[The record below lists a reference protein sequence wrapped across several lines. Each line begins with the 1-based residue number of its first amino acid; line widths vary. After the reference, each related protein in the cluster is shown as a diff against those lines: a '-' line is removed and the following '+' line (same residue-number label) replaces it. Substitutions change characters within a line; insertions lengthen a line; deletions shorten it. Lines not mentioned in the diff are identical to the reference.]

1 MKGVINMNRL
11 KELRKQK
18 GLTQQELADEI
29 SVSKI
34 TVLRWEN
41 EERQIKLEKAQQ
53 LADYFGVNVGYLLG
67 YSDVRFE
74 LEQIEKAIKNRL
86 IDSESTINKD
96 VFENTLKIV
105 ERARFLDLDLDTI
118 TSLYFY
124 NCEISKVKTLNDLFD
139 FFDSEAHDYMELLS
153 IVEPYQADKIIQE
166 ISKFGNYNEQ
176 LSLYLDKARAEEDFF
191 NITGYP
197 VSIESEETPNNVV
210 KIKRIENTLSDK
222 ELIALPPEEKKEYLK
237 EVFSQIN
244 DALSSLTDNIDDA
257 IKTVSQDQVDLLI
270 NNLIQALAKL
280 NDIKNKG

>member
-34 TVLRWEN
+34 TILRWEN
-41 EERQIKLEKAQQ
+41 EERQIKTEKAQQ
-53 LADYFGVNVGYLLG
+53 LADYFGVSVGYLLG

-86 IDSESTINKD
+86 MDSESTINKD

-105 ERARFLDLDLDTI
+105 ERARFLDFDLDTI

-153 IVEPYQADKIIQE
+153 IVEPYQADELIQE
-166 ISKFGNYNEQ
+166 ISKLGDYREE
-176 LSLYLDKARAEEDFF
+176 LSLYLDKVRAEEDFF
-191 NITGYP
+191 NVTGYP
-197 VSIESEETPNNVV
+197 SRIELNKTPNNVV
-210 KIKRIENTLSDK
+210 KINRIENTLSDK
-222 ELIALPPEEKKEYLK
+222 ELMALPPQKRKEYLK
-237 EVFSQIN
+237 NFSM
-244 DALSSLTDNIDDA
+244 
-257 IKTVSQDQVDLLI
+257 K
-270 NNLIQALAKL
+270 
-280 NDIKNKG
+280 

>member
-1 MKGVINMNRL
+1 MNRL

-34 TVLRWEN
+34 TILRWEN
-41 EERQIKLEKAQQ
+41 EERQIKTEKAQQ
-53 LADYFGVNVGYLLG
+53 LADYFGVSVGYLLG

-105 ERARFLDLDLDTI
+105 ERARFLDFDLDTI

-176 LSLYLDKARAEEDFF
+176 LSLYLDKVRAEEDFF
-191 NITGYP
+191 NVTGYP
-197 VSIESEETPNNVV
+197 VSIEPEETPNNVV

-222 ELIALPPEEKKEYLK
+222 ELMALPPEEKKEYLK
-237 EVFSQIN
+237 KVFSQIN

>member
-105 ERARFLDLDLDTI
+105 ELARFLDLDLDTI

-191 NITGYP
+191 NVTGYP

>member
-34 TVLRWEN
+34 TILRWEN
-41 EERQIKLEKAQQ
+41 EERQIKTEKAQQ
-53 LADYFGVNVGYLLG
+53 LADYFGVSVGYLLG

-86 IDSESTINKD
+86 MDSESTINKD

-105 ERARFLDLDLDTI
+105 ERARFLDFDLDTI

-139 FFDSEAHDYMELLS
+139 FFDSEAHGYMELLS
-153 IVEPYQADKIIQE
+153 IVEPYQADEIIQE

-176 LSLYLDKARAEEDFF
+176 LSLYLDKVRAEEDFF
-191 NITGYP
+191 NVTGYP
-197 VSIESEETPNNVV
+197 VSIEPEETPNNVV
-210 KIKRIENTLSDK
+210 KINRIENTLSDK
-222 ELIALPPEEKKEYLK
+222 ELMALPPQKRKEYLK
-237 EVFSQIN
+237 NFSM
-244 DALSSLTDNIDDA
+244 
-257 IKTVSQDQVDLLI
+257 K
-270 NNLIQALAKL
+270 
-280 NDIKNKG
+280 

>member
-1 MKGVINMNRL
+1 MKMSRL
-11 KELRKQK
+11 KELRQEKK
-18 GLTQQELADEI
+18 MTQQELAKEI
-29 SVSKI
+29 GVSKLTI
-34 TVLRWEN
+34 LNWEKG
-41 EERQIKLEKAQQ
+41 EHQIKSDKAKQ
-53 LADYFGVNVGYLLG
+53 LADFFGVSIGYLLG

-139 FFDSEAHDYMELLS
+139 FFDSEAHGYMELLS
-153 IVEPYQADKIIQE
+153 IVEPYQADEIIQE
-166 ISKFGNYNEQ
+166 ISKFGNYSEQ
-176 LSLYLDKARAEEDFF
+176 LSLYLDKVRSEEDFF
-191 NITGYP
+191 NVTGYP
-197 VSIESEETPNNVV
+197 VSIESDEAPNNVV

-222 ELIALPPEEKKEYLK
+222 EVMALPPEERKEYLK
-237 EVFSQIN
+237 KVFSQIN

>member
-1 MKGVINMNRL
+1 MTRI
-11 KELRKQK
+11 KELRKK
-18 GLTQQELADEI
+18 KKVTQQEVAEAI
-29 SVSKI
+29 GI
-34 TVLRWEN
+34 TRRGFQKWEN
-41 EERQIKLEKAQQ
+41 GESQIKSNNAQQ
-53 LADYFGVNVGYLLG
+53 LADYFGVSVGYLLG

-105 ERARFLDLDLDTI
+105 ELARFLDLDLDTI

-139 FFDSEAHDYMELLS
+139 FFDSEAHGYMELLS
-153 IVEPYQADKIIQE
+153 IVEPYQADEIIQE
-166 ISKFGNYNEQ
+166 ISKLGDYKEE
-176 LSLYLDKARAEEDFF
+176 LSLYLDKVRAEEDFF
-191 NITGYP
+191 NVTGYP
-197 VSIESEETPNNVV
+197 VSIEPEETPNNVV

-222 ELIALPPEEKKEYLK
+222 ELMALPPEEKKEYLK
-237 EVFSQIN
+237 KVFSQIN

>member
-1 MKGVINMNRL
+1 MNRL
-11 KELRKQK
+11 KELRKEKKLSQK
-18 GLTQQELADEI
+18 EI
-29 SVSKI
+29 AKEMSISEK
-34 TVLRWEN
+34 TLSRWEN
-41 EERQIKLEKAQQ
+41 GESQIKPEKAQQ
-53 LADYFGVNVGYLLG
+53 LAKYFGVSVGYLLG

-105 ERARFLDLDLDTI
+105 ELARFLDLDLDTI

-166 ISKFGNYNEQ
+166 ISKLGDYKEE
-176 LSLYLDKARAEEDFF
+176 LSLYLDKVRAEEDFF
-191 NITGYP
+191 NVTGYP
-197 VSIESEETPNNVV
+197 VSNGSDETPNNVV
-210 KIKRIENTLSDK
+210 KINRIENTLSDK
-222 ELIALPPEEKKEYLK
+222 ELMALPPQKRKEYLK
-237 EVFSQIN
+237 NFFDEVN

-270 NNLIQALAKL
+270 NNLIKALAKL
-280 NDIKNKG
+280 NDVKNKD

>member
-1 MKGVINMNRL
+1 MNRL
-11 KELRKQK
+11 KELRQK
-18 GLTQQELADEI
+18 KKLSQKELAENI
-29 SVSKI
+29 RVHYR
-34 TVLRWEN
+34 TLQNWEN
-41 EERQIKLEKAQQ
+41 RESQIKPEKAQQ
-53 LADYFGVNVGYLLG
+53 LADYFGVSVGYLLG

-105 ERARFLDLDLDTI
+105 ELARFLDLDLDTI

-139 FFDSEAHDYMELLS
+139 FFDSEAHGYMELLS
-153 IVEPYQADKIIQE
+153 IVEPYQADEIIQE
-166 ISKFGNYNEQ
+166 ISKLGDYKEE
-176 LSLYLDKARAEEDFF
+176 LSLYLDKVRAEEDFF
-191 NITGYP
+191 NVTGYP
-197 VSIESEETPNNVV
+197 ISIEPEETPNNVV

-222 ELIALPPEEKKEYLK
+222 ELMALPPEEKKAYFK
-237 EVFSQIN
+237 KVFSQIN

>member
-34 TVLRWEN
+34 TILRWEN
-41 EERQIKLEKAQQ
+41 EERQIKTEKAQQ
-53 LADYFGVNVGYLLG
+53 LADYFGVSVGYLLG

-176 LSLYLDKARAEEDFF
+176 LSLYLDKVRAEEDFF
-191 NITGYP
+191 NVTGYP
-197 VSIESEETPNNVV
+197 VSIEPEETPNNVV

-222 ELIALPPEEKKEYLK
+222 ELMALPPEEKKEYLK
-237 EVFSQIN
+237 KVFSQIN

-257 IKTVSQDQVDLLI
+257 IKTVSQEQVDLLI

>member
-1 MKGVINMNRL
+1 MNRL
-11 KELRKQK
+11 KELRQEKKLSQK
-18 GLTQQELADEI
+18 ELAENI
-29 SVSKI
+29 GVHYR
-34 TVLRWEN
+34 TLQNWEN
-41 EERQIKLEKAQQ
+41 GESQIKPEKAKQ
-53 LADYFGVNVGYLLG
+53 LADYFGVSVGYLLG
-67 YSDVRFE
+67 YSDVRLE

-86 IDSESTINKD
+86 IDSESTINKN

-176 LSLYLDKARAEEDFF
+176 LSLYLDKVRAEEDFF
-191 NITGYP
+191 NVTGYP
-197 VSIESEETPNNVV
+197 VSIEPEETPNNVV

-222 ELIALPPEEKKEYLK
+222 ELMALPPEEKKAYLK
-237 EVFSQIN
+237 KVFSQIN

>member
-1 MKGVINMNRL
+1 MNRL
-11 KELRKQK
+11 KELRQEKKLSQK
-18 GLTQQELADEI
+18 ELAENI
-29 SVSKI
+29 RVHYR
-34 TVLRWEN
+34 TLQNWEN
-41 EERQIKLEKAQQ
+41 GESQIKPEKAQQ
-53 LADYFGVNVGYLLG
+53 LADYFGVSVGYLLG

-105 ERARFLDLDLDTI
+105 ELARFLDLDLDTI

-139 FFDSEAHDYMELLS
+139 FFDSEAHGYTELLS
-153 IVEPYQADKIIQE
+153 IVEPYQADEIIQE
-166 ISKFGNYNEQ
+166 IRKLGDYKEE
-176 LSLYLDKARAEEDFF
+176 LSLYLDKVRAEEDFF
-191 NITGYP
+191 NVTGYP
-197 VSIESEETPNNVV
+197 VSIEPEETPNNVV

-222 ELIALPPEEKKEYLK
+222 ELMALPPEEKKEYLK
-237 EVFSQIN
+237 KVFSQIN

-280 NDIKNKG
+280 NDIKNKD

>member
-1 MKGVINMNRL
+1 MNRL
-11 KELRKQK
+11 KELRQEKK
-18 GLTQQELADEI
+18 LTQQELANEI
-29 SVSKI
+29 GVTKRTYI
-34 TVLRWEN
+34 YWEKG
-41 EERQIKLEKAQQ
+41 ERQIKPEKAQQ
-53 LADYFGVNVGYLLG
+53 LADYFGVSVGYLLG

-124 NCEISKVKTLNDLFD
+124 NSEISKVKTLNDLID

-153 IVEPYQADKIIQE
+153 IVDPYQADKIIQE

-176 LSLYLDKARAEEDFF
+176 LSLYLDKVRAEEDFF
-191 NITGYP
+191 DVTGYP

-222 ELIALPPEEKKEYLK
+222 ELMALPPEEKKAYLK
-237 EVFSQIN
+237 KVFSQIN

>member
-1 MKGVINMNRL
+1 MNRL
-11 KELRKQK
+11 KELRQEKKLSQK
-18 GLTQQELADEI
+18 ELAENI
-29 SVSKI
+29 GVHYR
-34 TVLRWEN
+34 TLQNWEN
-41 EERQIKLEKAQQ
+41 GESQIKPEKAKQ
-53 LADYFGVNVGYLLG
+53 LADYFGVSVGYLLG

-86 IDSESTINKD
+86 IDSESTINKN

-139 FFDSEAHDYMELLS
+139 FFDSEVHDYMELLS

-176 LSLYLDKARAEEDFF
+176 LSLYLDKVRAEEDFF
-191 NITGYP
+191 NVTGYP
-197 VSIESEETPNNVV
+197 VSIEPEETPNNVV

-222 ELIALPPEEKKEYLK
+222 ELMALPPEEKKAYLK
-237 EVFSQIN
+237 KVFSQIN